1 MSINSESCRLLYSQD
16 TKLQG
21 MTVTSM
27 FKTLNQPMR
36 FAALLFFAMICF
48 VVARIVI
55 TFVNPES
62 IWEVS
67 APQQNS
73 AINAASAV
81 QNFSFNTDPFGSK
94 SVTTD
99 NVEDVIIGGD
109 VPETTLNLEM
119 TGRTTGET
127 GSAILRTADNKEA
140 VYMIGDEVIDDVFL
154 KAVNKDFVVL
164 SVNGDLQRLTFEV
177 KESGELS
184 PNNTPI
190 SNAATPPNLKRQAT
204 KAGITQDAIS
214 VFENINFRRS
224 LKDGQ
229 LQGFAINP
237 KKAGVDLSVLG
248 LRKGDIVT
256 QIDGKDITSGRVDF
270 LSLFQESARK
280 ENIDVTVL
288 RNGQSRII
296 RLGAN

>member
-1 MSINSESCRLLYSQD
+1 
-16 TKLQG
+16 
-21 MTVTSM
+21 M
-27 FKTLNQPMR
+27 FKTLNLPMR
-36 FAALLFFAMICF
+36 LAALLLFAAICF
-48 VVARIVI
+48 VVTRIVI
-55 TFVNPES
+55 TLVNPES

-67 APQQNS
+67 APQQNAAVNS
-73 AINAASAV
+73 ASAV
-81 QNFSFNTDPFGSK
+81 QTFTFKTDPFGSK
-94 SVTTD
+94 SVIVD

-127 GSAILRTADNKEA
+127 GSAILKTADNKEA

-164 SVNGDLQRLTFEV
+164 SVNGDLQRLTFEL

-184 PNNTPI
+184 PKTP
-190 SNAATPPNLKRQAT
+190 AAPPSLKRQAI
-204 KAGITQDAIS
+204 KAGITPDAIS

-224 LKDGQ
+224 LKDGK
-229 LQGFAINP
+229 LQGFSINP

-256 QIDGKDITSGRVDF
+256 QIGGKDITSNRVDF
-270 LSLFQESARK
+270 MSLFQESARK

-288 RNGQSRII
+288 RNGQSRKI

>member
-1 MSINSESCRLLYSQD
+1 
-16 TKLQG
+16 
-21 MTVTSM
+21 MTAM
-27 FKTLNQPMR
+27 FKTLNMPLR
-36 FAALLFFAMICF
+36 FAALILIAMICF
-48 VVARIVI
+48 VVTRIII

-62 IWEVS
+62 IWDVS
-67 APQQNS
+67 APQQIS
-73 AINAASAV
+73 AVNAASAV

-94 SVTTD
+94 PVTGSR
-99 NVEDVIIGGD
+99 VEQAIIGDD
-109 VPETTLNLEM
+109 VPETTLNLKM

-140 VYMIGDEVIDDVFL
+140 VYMIDDEVIDDVFL

-164 SVNGDLQRLTFEV
+164 SVNGDLQRLTFDR

-184 PNNTPI
+184 
-190 SNAATPPNLKRQAT
+190 SNIPTAPPSLKRQAI
-204 KAGITQDAIS
+204 KAGITPDAIS

-224 LKDGQ
+224 LKDGK
-229 LQGFAINP
+229 LQGFTINP

-256 QIDGKDITSGRVDF
+256 QIDGKDITSNRVDF
-270 LSLFQESARK
+270 MSLFQESARK

-288 RNGQSRII
+288 RNGQSRKI